1 MTQQSV
7 CYAFFLSNKVFRDD
21 HKAFYENQRLLR
33 RHSEVGKVGL
43 FSFPVPHTLGER
55 YTIFTPAAPRSGFFA
70 AKREDVGR
78 VCAENGLVLKAEIL
92 DESAVARAVTRISYE
107 MIERNKG
114 TDGLCLIGLFSRGA
128 VLAQRIADRIAEVE
142 GSSVPVGLL
151 DITPFRDDDKR
162 GEGGDLSQIGF
173 DITGKRVVIVD
184 DVIFTG
190 RTARA
195 AIDGLMSRGRP
206 MLIQLAVLIDRGH
219 RELPIRADYVGKN
232 LPTSREEKVRV
243 MVKETDGCDKV
254 VIYTRAD

>member
-1 MTQQSV
+1 MDCFRSPYRIPAWGKIYDIYTRCPAQR
-7 CYAFFLSNKVFRDD
+7 VFCR
-21 HKAFYENQRLLR
+21 
-33 RHSEVGKVGL
+33 
-43 FSFPVPHTLGER
+43 
-55 YTIFTPAAPRSGFFA
+55 
-70 AKREDVGR
+70 KRKDVGAG
-78 VCAENGLVLKAEIL
+78 CAENGLVLKAEIL

-151 DITPFRDDDKR
+151 DITPFRDDEKR
-162 GEGGDLSQIGF
+162 GGSGDLSRIDF

-206 MLIQLAVLIDRGH
+206 VLIQLAVLIDRGH

-243 MVKETDGCDKV
+243 MVRETDGCDKV
-254 VIYTRAD
+254 VIYTRTD